1 MSIKKACAVLRWCMG
16 PFKQLISTE
25 VLTPEAGY
33 MYIHMFKLSD
43 TYALAIKL

>member
-1 MSIKKACAVLRWCMG
+1 MRSAQMVHG
-16 PFKQLISTE
+16 PFQAVLISTE